1 MAQVLFSSFE
11 RPLYRAV
18 PRVSWIMTRGKN
30 AREFTREEKKFP
42 VLIQLFNS
50 ARCENSKTKEEQK
63 IFIFQLR
70 SNFFFSVFQAWIG
83 EHANNAKKM
92 RRVGEK
98 KEEEQTFQLHIE
110 NAKKFFPTF
119 SSAPSVVSTF
129 RE

>member
-1 MAQVLFSSFE
+1 MRKLKNQRGAENFHFPIAFE
-11 RPLYRAV
+11 L
-18 PRVSWIMTRGKN
+18 
-30 AREFTREEKKFP
+30 
-42 VLIQLFNS
+42 
-50 ARCENSKTKEEQK
+50 
-63 IFIFQLR
+63 
-70 SNFFFSVFQAWIG
+70 FFSVFQAWIG